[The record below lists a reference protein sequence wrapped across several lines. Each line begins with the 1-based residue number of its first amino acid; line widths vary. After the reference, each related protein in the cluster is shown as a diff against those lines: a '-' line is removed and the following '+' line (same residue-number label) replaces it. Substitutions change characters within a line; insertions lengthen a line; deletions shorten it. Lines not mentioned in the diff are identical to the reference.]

1 MKQALFFDLDG
12 TLANLQEGICQAYRY
27 ALRPLGLSL
36 PSETSP
42 LFGAPVLDTLA
53 DVWGLLSSEAHEAER
68 RFWQYYAQKGFCE
81 SCVSQAVLRF
91 LQHVSQ
97 KHMRLYA
104 FSVLRY
110 GAAEKVL
117 AYHGMKPYVSDIFE
131 AAADGTCSSREDI
144 LRAAME
150 REKLQASELLL
161 LGANRQS
168 ADAAKFLGLDF
179 LHADAF
185 DTDWEAMEQKINKA
199 MLR

>member
-12 TLANLQEGICQAYRY
+12 TLENLQEGICQAYRY

-36 PSETSP
+36 PSDTSR

-53 DVWGLLSSEAHEAER
+53 DVWGLLSSEAHEAEQG
-68 RFWQYYAQKGFCE
+68 FWQYYAQKGFCE
-81 SCVSQAVLRF
+81 SSVSQAVLRF
-91 LQHVSQ
+91 LQRASE
-97 KHMRLYA
+97 KHMRLYV

-110 GAAEKVL
+110 GVTKKVL
-117 AYHGMKPYVSDIFE
+117 AHHGMEPYVSEVFE

-168 ADAAKFLGLDF
+168 ADAAKFLGVDF
-179 LHADAF
+179 LYADAF
-185 DTDWEAMEQKINKA
+185 DTDWEAMAQRIDRA
-199 MLR
+199 MMR